1 MQVGCVLQ
9 DSVADNCGLRT
20 RDYLWKVAGV
30 EVRNSDCDMSPHLG
44 NRGQVFDKTHSQCV
58 ALMRQCGDRLQ
69 VTEYSTVQYSTVQ
82 YSTVQYSTVCTGGR
96 GGVQRAGQLQ
106 LARPGQYSAA
116 M

>member
-30 EVRNSDCDMSPHLG
+30 EVRNSVAVTCSPHLG

-69 VTEYSTVQYSTVQ
+69 VTEYSTVQCSTLQYDTVQ
-82 YSTVQYSTVCTGGR
+82 YSTVHSIVCTGD
-96 GGVQRAGQLQ
+96 GGEG
-106 LARPGQYSAA
+106 
-116 M
+116 